1 MSAADCLPH
10 QAHFFPGS
18 VVSDDGILTAN
29 DCLPHQA
36 HFFPGSIVSDDGILT
51 AKALRPIQPGE
62 RLTLCYGPKDLPSWP
77 LQRRREYLLEKNGFV
92 CCCALCV
99 AEERGGPSVVESSGA
114 ETCVGASVTEAPIT
128 GRREP
133 AQTVTAPATTLE
145 EEEAIRRSFLPS
157 FLQEKA
163 GARAGAVAGASVVA
177 KATSRSKSGSKS
189 TSSSEGR
196 TRAAECDGV
205 TP

>member
-18 VVSDDGILTAN
+18 V
-29 DCLPHQA
+29 
-36 HFFPGSIVSDDGILT
+36 VSDDGILT

-128 GRREP
+128 VRREP
-133 AQTVTAPATTLE
+133 AQTVTATPTLE

>member
-1 MSAADCLPH
+1 MHADCLP
-10 QAHFFPGS
+10 P
-18 VVSDDGILTAN
+18 
-29 DCLPHQA
+29 QA
-36 HFFPGSIVSDDGILT
+36 HFFPGSIVKDDGILT
-51 AKALRPIQPGE
+51 AKALRPIEPGE

-99 AEERGGPSVVESSGA
+99 AEERDGPSVVVRTGA
-114 ETCVGASVTEAPIT
+114 ETGAAASVTEAPGTAPIPVT
-128 GRREP
+128 
-133 AQTVTAPATTLE
+133 AQTVTPTLE
-145 EEEAIRRSFLPS
+145 DKEEAIRRSFLPS

-163 GARAGAVAGASVVA
+163 GARSGAVAGASVVA

-196 TRAAECDGV
+196 TRA
-205 TP
+205 

>member
-1 MSAADCLPH
+1 MPPSSGVHADCLP
-10 QAHFFPGS
+10 P
-18 VVSDDGILTAN
+18 
-29 DCLPHQA
+29 QA
-36 HFFPGSIVSDDGILT
+36 HFFPGSIVKDDGILT
-51 AKALRPIQPGE
+51 AKALRPIEPGE

-99 AEERGGPSVVESSGA
+99 AEERDGPSVVERTRA
-114 ETCVGASVTEAPIT
+114 ETGAAASVTEAPGT
-128 GRREP
+128 APNTVRREP
-133 AQTVTAPATTLE
+133 AQTVTAAPMLTPTLTTTLE
-145 EEEAIRRSFLPS
+145 DKEEAIRRSFLPS

-163 GARAGAVAGASVVA
+163 GARTGAVAGASVVA

-189 TSSSEGR
+189 MSSSEGR

-205 TP
+205 TPLSAC